1 MSAPATEPRNPKRM
15 TSTMLWFRAAAHAAA
30 ASNRASPGKGTPAL
44 SMRMPSPAAGY
55 PSASTIAVGF
65 MGSGAGA
72 VASRSYTDGLMAD
85 YGDHESSD
93 DPLHILRHSTAHLLA
108 AAVMEL
114 YPDAKYGIG
123 PPVQDGFYYDFAFS
137 KPISE
142 SALGEFRARG
152 QDYKLE
158 LINDKVEGDEVSL
171 YRTGDFVDLCR
182 GPHVRSTKDLKFFK
196 LLRVAGAYWRGDEN
210 KPQLTRI
217 YGTAWPTAKELEEHL
232 KFLEEA
238 DKRDHKKL
246 GKELK
251 LFALDE
257 RVGVGQVIWLPDG
270 TTIRRE
276 LERWIVDEEL
286 RRGYKHVITPHVAK
300 LDLYRQSGHWELFHE
315 TMYPPMKFED
325 GEELELRPMNCPHH
339 ILVYEHDL
347 HSYRDLPLRIAELGQ
362 NYRLEKSGEL
372 MGMVRV
378 RSFNLND
385 AHIFCTPDQV
395 VGEVKGAIQLANYFM
410 GVLGVEDYWYRLSM
424 RDNVKTKWAGTDEE
438 WETAEAMLKEAL
450 DSLNLPYKVSP
461 GDAAFYGPKID
472 FQVMDAHRREFTN
485 NTVQV
490 DYQLPKKFDLEY
502 VAEDGSRQRP
512 VMIHRGAFGAFERM
526 VAYLIELYA
535 GAFPTWLHPV
545 QVLIIPITDA
555 EHEYAWRVADRLRQA
570 NLRVEVDG
578 RSQKMQRKIRD
589 AQVRKVPYMAI
600 LGGREAESTHVN
612 VRDRS
617 GNQTDESL
625 EEFVQRV
632 AQEVAERRR

>member
-1 MSAPATEPRNPKRM
+1 
-15 TSTMLWFRAAAHAAA
+15 
-30 ASNRASPGKGTPAL
+30 
-44 SMRMPSPAAGY
+44 
-55 PSASTIAVGF
+55 
-65 MGSGAGA
+65 
-72 VASRSYTDGLMAD
+72 MAD
-85 YGDHESSD
+85 YGDHESSE

-108 AAVMEL
+108 AAVTEL

-142 SALGEFRARG
+142 SDLGAIESRMRRIAQEDRPFTREIVSRQQALDEFRKRG
-152 QDYKLE
+152 QDYKVE

-196 LLRVAGAYWRGDEN
+196 LLRVAGAYWRGDEK

-217 YGTAWPTAKELEEHL
+217 YGTAWPSAKELEEYM
-232 KFLEEA
+232 KFLEDAE
-238 DKRDHKKL
+238 KRDHKKL

-251 LFALDE
+251 LFALDQ

-270 TTIRRE
+270 ATIRRE

-286 RRGYKHVITPHVAK
+286 RQGYKHVITPHVAN

-325 GEELELRPMNCPHH
+325 GEEVELRPMNCPHH

-395 VGEVKGAIQLANYFM
+395 IGEVKGAIQLANYFM
-410 GVLGVEDYWYRLSM
+410 GVLGVEDYWYRLSL
-424 RDNVKTKWAGTDEE
+424 RDHVKTKWAGTDEE
-438 WETAEAMLKEAL
+438 WEAAEAMLKEAL
-450 DSLNLPYKVSP
+450 ESLNLPYKVSP

-545 QVLIIPITDA
+545 QVIIIPITDA
-555 EHEYAWRVADRLRQA
+555 EHEYAWRVADRLRQTH
-570 NLRVEVDG
+570 LRVEVDG
-578 RSQKMQRKIRD
+578 RSERMQRKIRD
-589 AQVRKVPYMAI
+589 AQARKVPYMAI
-600 LGGREAESTHVN
+600 LGGREAQAGRVN
-612 VRDRS
+612 VRDRT
-617 GNQTDESL
+617 GKQTDESL

-632 AQEVAERRR
+632 TQEVAERRR

>member
-1 MSAPATEPRNPKRM
+1 
-15 TSTMLWFRAAAHAAA
+15 
-30 ASNRASPGKGTPAL
+30 
-44 SMRMPSPAAGY
+44 
-55 PSASTIAVGF
+55 
-65 MGSGAGA
+65 
-72 VASRSYTDGLMAD
+72 MAD
-85 YGDHESSD
+85 YGDHESSE

-108 AAVMEL
+108 AAVTEL

-142 SALGEFRARG
+142 SDLGAIESRMRRIAQEDRPFIREIVSRQQALDEFRKRG
-152 QDYKLE
+152 QDYKVE

-196 LLRVAGAYWRGDEN
+196 LLRVAGAYWRGDEK

-217 YGTAWPTAKELEEHL
+217 YGTAWTTAKELDEHM

-238 DKRDHKKL
+238 EKRDHKKL

-270 TTIRRE
+270 ATIRRE

-600 LGGREAESTHVN
+600 LGGREAESSHVN
-612 VRDRS
+612 VRDRA

-632 AQEVAERRR
+632 AQEVAERRH